1 MFTFNTCQR
10 LRNVLLAM
18 ADVHFNTKLFVQ
30 MFSQMLSRI
39 YATMLTTCTPKR
51 EHERGEATFYI
62 TLQMGIS

>member
-18 ADVHFNTKLFVQ
+18 TDVHFNTKLFVQ

-39 YATMLTTCTPKR
+39 YATMLATCTPK
-51 EHERGEATFYI
+51 
-62 TLQMGIS
+62 